1 MFLNTERKTLTES
14 EWWPQRDAIELAE
27 LKCAISLRADWVLGR
42 SVGPQTGQGVAL
54 ESRCGCG
61 GWIRATRRCKS
72 RRGEEVGEAN
82 APLANAHQRT
92 RAIMAAVTPAS
103 VAQLPP
109 LRPWQR
115 LSVRVAGLFVA
126 VTLLAVGLVGEVLY
140 ERQKRETEATL
151 GALLLNI
158 ARTGAYLID
167 PDLHMVV
174 QRTLTQETSAYL
186 RVRQALSIVQDENR
200 IETPVYTLTDYDAEK
215 RQARFMV
222 TSRGPGVPGEP
233 YPLVPALLEPLGRAF
248 HDNVAT
254 HTAVYHNQSGTWITA
269 FAPIR
274 NGPGPPIAV
283 LDVDYPVTVYLVRLA
298 AVRNTIV
305 GASLLGALA
314 ALILGVI
321 VARRVAGPITALTE
335 TAARVQA
342 GDLSVA
348 LPVRSRDEVGRLT
361 RAFNEMIEGLRQRD
375 FIRSTFGR
383 YVSPEVAQA
392 LLASPEAQRLGG
404 EKREVTV
411 LMSDLR
417 GYTRFAELGD
427 AQAVMAVLNEVL
439 ARMTDVI
446 IAHGGTINE
455 FIGDAIFAI
464 FGAPLAHPDHAERA
478 AAAAIAMQRAMADV
492 NEAHAQRGL
501 PRFEMGVGINTG
513 EAVVGNIG
521 SEQRAKYAVVG
532 AAVNLA
538 ARVEGCT
545 VGGQIFLS
553 PHTYARVRDL
563 VEVGEPFPVE
573 VKGVAEPLLLYELRA
588 ISGRFAQRLPE
599 MASDDEQVPVWL
611 PFVCR
616 VFEGK
621 ILGKDETSGTVV
633 RLGRRRVDVRLDGT
647 LPLLTNLRFRLNYP
661 GLGYDSGDLYGKVIG
676 TEQQEGTPVT
686 RIRLTSIDPVD
697 QQILETFFES

>member
-1 MFLNTERKTLTES
+1 
-14 EWWPQRDAIELAE
+14 
-27 LKCAISLRADWVLGR
+27 
-42 SVGPQTGQGVAL
+42 
-54 ESRCGCG
+54 
-61 GWIRATRRCKS
+61 
-72 RRGEEVGEAN
+72 
-82 APLANAHQRT
+82 
-92 RAIMAAVTPAS
+92 MAAVTPAS

-383 YVSPEVAQA
+383 YVSPEDAQA

-417 GYTRFAELGD
+417 GYTRFVEEGD
-427 AQAVMAVLNEVL
+427 PAVVVEVLNQYL
-439 ARMTDVI
+439 GGMTDI
-446 IAHGGTINE
+446 IVEHGGTINE
-455 FIGDAIFAI
+455 FVGDGIVAF
-464 FGAPLAHPDHAERA
+464 FGAPLRADDHAERA
-478 AAAAIAMQRAMADV
+478 AACALAMQVTLVELNGALAAR
-492 NEAHAQRGL
+492 NR
-501 PRFEMGVGINTG
+501 PRLEMGIGLNTG
-513 EAVVGNIG
+513 DAIVGNVG
-521 SEQRAKYAVVG
+521 SEKRAKY
-532 AAVNLA
+532 
-538 ARVEGCT
+538 T
-545 VGGQIFLS
+545 
-553 PHTYARVRDL
+553 
-563 VEVGEPFPVE
+563 
-573 VKGVAEPLLLYELRA
+573 
-588 ISGRFAQRLPE
+588 
-599 MASDDEQVPVWL
+599 
-611 PFVCR
+611 
-616 VFEGK
+616 
-621 ILGKDETSGTVV
+621 
-633 RLGRRRVDVRLDGT
+633 
-647 LPLLTNLRFRLNYP
+647 
-661 GLGYDSGDLYGKVIG
+661 
-676 TEQQEGTPVT
+676 
-686 RIRLTSIDPVD
+686 
-697 QQILETFFES
+697 

>member
-1 MFLNTERKTLTES
+1 M
-14 EWWPQRDAIELAE
+14 I
-27 LKCAISLRADWVLGR
+27 
-42 SVGPQTGQGVAL
+42 
-54 ESRCGCG
+54 
-61 GWIRATRRCKS
+61 
-72 RRGEEVGEAN
+72 
-82 APLANAHQRT
+82 
-92 RAIMAAVTPAS
+92 AAVTATSGAPM
-103 VAQLPP
+103 PP

-140 ERQKRETEATL
+140 ERQKRETEETL

-167 PDLHMVV
+167 PAQHLMV
-174 QRTLTQETSAYL
+174 QRTLTQDTSAYL
-186 RVRQALSIVQDENR
+186 QVRRALAIVQDENR
-200 IETPVYTLTDYDAEK
+200 IATPVYTLTDYDAEK

-222 TSRGPGVPGEP
+222 TSRGPGAPGEP

-248 HDNVAT
+248 RENVAT
-254 HTAVYHNQSGTWITA
+254 HTPVYRNQSGTWITA

-283 LDVDYPVTVYLVRLA
+283 LDVDYSVTVYLSRLA
-298 AVRNTIV
+298 AARNTIV
-305 GASLLGALA
+305 GASLLGALT
-314 ALILGVI
+314 ALLLGI
-321 VARRVAGPITALTE
+321 IIARRVTGPITALTE

-342 GDLSVA
+342 GDLSA
-348 LPVRSRDEVGRLT
+348 ELPIRSRDEVGRLT

-383 YVSPEVAQA
+383 YVSPEVARE

-417 GYTRFAELGD
+417 GYTRFAELGEAED
-427 AQAVMAVLNEVL
+427 VMAVLNDVL
-439 ARMTDVI
+439 GRMTDII

-464 FGAPLAHPDHAERA
+464 FGAPLAYADHAERA
-478 AAAAIAMQRAMADV
+478 AAAAIAMQRTMLDV
-492 NEAHAQRGL
+492 NEAHAKLGL
-501 PRFEMGVGINTG
+501 PRFEMGIGINTG

-538 ARVEGCT
+538 GRVEGCT
-545 VGGQIFLS
+545 VGGQILLS
-553 PHTYARVRDL
+553 PRTYACVRDL
-563 VEVGEPFPVE
+563 VEVGEPLSVE

-588 ISGRFAQRLPE
+588 ITGRFAQRLPE
-599 MASDDEQVPVWL
+599 MANDEQVSVAL

-621 ILGKDETSGTVV
+621 VLGTDETLGTVV
-633 RLGRRRVDVRLDGT
+633 RLGRRQVDVRLDGP

-661 GLGYDSGDLYGKVIG
+661 GLGYDSGDLYGKVIA
-676 TEQQEGTPVT
+676 TDQHEGTSVT

-697 QQILETFFES
+697 QKILEGFLEF

>member
-1 MFLNTERKTLTES
+1 MT
-14 EWWPQRDAIELAE
+14 
-27 LKCAISLRADWVLGR
+27 
-42 SVGPQTGQGVAL
+42 
-54 ESRCGCG
+54 
-61 GWIRATRRCKS
+61 
-72 RRGEEVGEAN
+72 
-82 APLANAHQRT
+82 
-92 RAIMAAVTPAS
+92 AVS
-103 VAQLPP
+103 GAQLPP

-140 ERQKRETEATL
+140 EHQKRETEATL

-167 PDLHMVV
+167 PAQHLVV
-174 QRTLTQETSAYL
+174 QQTLTQETSAYL
-186 RVRQALSIVQDENR
+186 RVRHALSIVQDENR
-200 IETPVYTLTDYDAEK
+200 IATPVYTLTDYDAEK

-248 HDNVAT
+248 GDNVAT
-254 HTAVYHNQSGTWITA
+254 HTAVYRNQSGTWITA

-283 LDVDYPVTVYLVRLA
+283 LDVDYSVTVYLSRLA

-321 VARRVAGPITALTE
+321 IARRVTGPITALTE
-335 TAARVQA
+335 TATRVQA
-342 GDLSVA
+342 GDLSID
-348 LPVRSRDEVGRLT
+348 LPVRSRDEVGWLT

-383 YVSPEVAQA
+383 YVSPEVAQE
-392 LLASPEAQRLGG
+392 LLTSPEAQRLGG
-404 EKREVTV
+404 EKRELTV

-417 GYTRFAELGD
+417 GYTRFAELGE
-427 AQAVMAVLNEVL
+427 AEHVMAVLNDAL

-464 FGAPLAHPDHAERA
+464 FGAPIAHFDHAERA
-478 AAAAIAMQRAMADV
+478 AAAAIAMQRAMASV
-492 NEAHAQRGL
+492 NESHAKRGL
-501 PRFEMGVGINTG
+501 PRFEMGIGINTG
-513 EAVVGNIG
+513 EAVVGSIG

-545 VGGQIFLS
+545 VGGQILLS
-553 PHTYARVRDL
+553 PRTYACVRDL
-563 VEVGEPFPVE
+563 VEVGEPLSVE

-588 ISGRFAQRLPE
+588 IGGRFAQRLSE
-599 MASDDEQVPVWL
+599 MATNDEQVPVAL

-621 ILGKDETSGTVV
+621 VLGTDKTSGTVV
-633 RLGRRRVDVRLDGT
+633 RLGRRHVDVRLDGT
-647 LPLLTNLRFRLNYP
+647 LPILTNLRFRLNYP
-661 GLGYDSGDLYGKVIG
+661 GLGYDSGDLYAKVIAI
-676 TEQQEGTPVT
+676 EQHQGTPIT

-697 QQILETFFES
+697 QKILEGFFEF

>member
-1 MFLNTERKTLTES
+1 VSETER
-14 EWWPQRDAIELAE
+14 
-27 LKCAISLRADWVLGR
+27 
-42 SVGPQTGQGVAL
+42 
-54 ESRCGCG
+54 
-61 GWIRATRRCKS
+61 
-72 RRGEEVGEAN
+72 
-82 APLANAHQRT
+82 
-92 RAIMAAVTPAS
+92 AAVKQAS
-103 VAQLPP
+103 GAQLPP

-115 LSVRVAGLFVA
+115 LSVRVAGLFVL

-167 PDLHMVV
+167 PNQHVVV

-186 RVRQALSIVQDENR
+186 KVRQALAIVQDENR
-200 IETPVYTLTDYDAEK
+200 IETPVYTLTNYDAEK

-222 TSRGPGVPGEP
+222 TSRGPGLPGEP

-248 HDNVAT
+248 RDNIAT
-254 HTAVYHNQSGTWITA
+254 HTAIYHNQSGTWITA

-283 LDVDYPVTVYLVRLA
+283 LDVDYSVSVYLARLA

-305 GASLLGALA
+305 GTSLLGALA
-314 ALILGVI
+314 ALVLGTI
-321 VARRVAGPITALTE
+321 VARRVTGPITALTE
-335 TAARVQA
+335 TATRVQA
-342 GDLSVA
+342 GDLSVE

-375 FIRSTFGR
+375 FIRNTFGR
-383 YVSPEVAQA
+383 YVSPEVAQQ

-404 EKREVTV
+404 EKREVTI

-417 GYTRFAELGD
+417 GYTRFAELGEAED
-427 AQAVMAVLNEVL
+427 VMVVLNDVL

-492 NEAHAQRGL
+492 NEGHARRGL
-501 PRFEMGVGINTG
+501 PRFEMGIGINTG

-553 PHTYARVRDL
+553 PRTFACVRDL
-563 VEVGEPFPVE
+563 VEVGEPLSVE
-573 VKGVAEPLLLYELRA
+573 VKGLAEPLLLYELRA
-588 ISGRFAQRLPE
+588 IGGRFAQTLPE
-599 MASDDEQVPVWL
+599 ADIDDEQVPVAL
-611 PFVCR
+611 PFVGR

-621 ILGKDETSGTVV
+621 VLGTDAISGTVV
-633 RLGRRRVDVRLDGT
+633 RLGRRLVDVRLDGS
-647 LPLLTNLRFRLNYP
+647 LPVLTNLRFRLNYP

-676 TEQQEGTPVT
+676 TEQQESTWIT
-686 RIRLTSIDPVD
+686 RIRLTSVDPLDAKV
-697 QQILETFFES
+697 LEGFLAT

>member
-1 MFLNTERKTLTES
+1 MT
-14 EWWPQRDAIELAE
+14 
-27 LKCAISLRADWVLGR
+27 
-42 SVGPQTGQGVAL
+42 
-54 ESRCGCG
+54 
-61 GWIRATRRCKS
+61 
-72 RRGEEVGEAN
+72 
-82 APLANAHQRT
+82 
-92 RAIMAAVTPAS
+92 AVS
-103 VAQLPP
+103 GAQLPP

-140 ERQKRETEATL
+140 EHQKRETEATL

-167 PDLHMVV
+167 PAQHLMV
-174 QRTLTQETSAYL
+174 QQTLTQETSAYL
-186 RVRQALSIVQDENR
+186 RVRHALSIVQDENR
-200 IETPVYTLTDYDAEK
+200 IATPVYTLTDYDAEK

-248 HDNVAT
+248 GDNVAT
-254 HTAVYHNQSGTWITA
+254 HTAVYRNQSGTWITA

-283 LDVDYPVTVYLVRLA
+283 LDVDYSVTVYLSRLA

-321 VARRVAGPITALTE
+321 IARRVTGPITALTE
-335 TAARVQA
+335 TATRVQA
-342 GDLSVA
+342 GDLSID

-383 YVSPEVAQA
+383 YVSPEVAQE
-392 LLASPEAQRLGG
+392 LLTSPAAQRLGG
-404 EKREVTV
+404 EKRELTV

-417 GYTRFAELGD
+417 GYTRFAELGE
-427 AQAVMAVLNEVL
+427 AEHVMAVLNDVL
-439 ARMTDVI
+439 GRMTDVI

-464 FGAPLAHPDHAERA
+464 FGAPIAHFDHAERA
-478 AAAAIAMQRAMADV
+478 AAAAIAMQRSMASV
-492 NEAHAQRGL
+492 NEAHAKRGL
-501 PRFEMGVGINTG
+501 PRFEMGIGINTG
-513 EAVVGNIG
+513 EAVVGSIG

-545 VGGQIFLS
+545 VGGQILLS
-553 PHTYARVRDL
+553 PSTYACVRDL
-563 VEVGEPFPVE
+563 VEVGEPLSVE

-588 ISGRFAQRLPE
+588 IGGRFAQRLSE
-599 MASDDEQVPVWL
+599 MPTNDEQVPVAL

-621 ILGKDETSGTVV
+621 VLGTDKTSGTVV
-633 RLGRRRVDVRLDGT
+633 RLGRRHVDVRLDGT
-647 LPLLTNLRFRLNYP
+647 LPMLTNLRFRLNYP
-661 GLGYDSGDLYGKVIG
+661 GLGYDSGDLYGKVIAI
-676 TEQQEGTPVT
+676 EQHQGTPIT

-697 QQILETFFES
+697 QKILEGFFAF

>member
-1 MFLNTERKTLTES
+1 M
-14 EWWPQRDAIELAE
+14 
-27 LKCAISLRADWVLGR
+27 
-42 SVGPQTGQGVAL
+42 
-54 ESRCGCG
+54 
-61 GWIRATRRCKS
+61 
-72 RRGEEVGEAN
+72 
-82 APLANAHQRT
+82 
-92 RAIMAAVTPAS
+92 TPPFS
-103 VAQLPP
+103 AQLPP
-109 LRPWQR
+109 LRPWHR
-115 LSVRVAGLFVA
+115 LSVRVAGLFIA
-126 VTLLAVGLVGEVLY
+126 VTLLAVGLVGEILY
-140 ERQKRETEATL
+140 ERQKWETEATL

-167 PDLHMVV
+167 PELHLVV
-174 QRTLTQETSAYL
+174 QRTLTQESTAY
-186 RVRQALSIVQDENR
+186 RDVRRALAIVQDENR
-200 IETPVYTLTDYDAEK
+200 IETPVYTLTDYDPEK

-222 TSRGPGVPGEP
+222 TSRGPGAPGEP

-248 HDNVAT
+248 RENVAT
-254 HTAVYHNQSGTWITA
+254 HTAVYRNQSGTWITA

-274 NGPGPPIAV
+274 KGPGPPIAV
-283 LDVDYPVTVYLVRLA
+283 LDVDYSVTVYLARLA
-298 AVRNTIV
+298 EVRNTIV

-321 VARRVAGPITALTE
+321 VARRVAGPIRALTD

-375 FIRSTFGR
+375 FIRNTFGR

-404 EKREVTV
+404 EKRQVTV

-427 AQAVMAVLNEVL
+427 ANEVMAVLNDVL

-455 FIGDAIFAI
+455 FIGDAVFAI

-478 AAAAIAMQRAMADV
+478 VAASIAMQCALAEV
-492 NEAHAQRGL
+492 NETHALRGL
-501 PRFEMGVGINTG
+501 PRFEMGIGINTG

-553 PHTYARVRDL
+553 PHTYACVRDL

-573 VKGVAEPLLLYELRA
+573 VKGIAEPLLLYELRA
-588 ISGRFAQRLPE
+588 IAGRFARRLPE
-599 MASDDEQVPVWL
+599 TVADGEQVPVAL

-621 ILGKDETSGTVV
+621 VLGKDETSGVVV
-633 RLGRRRVDVRLDGT
+633 RLGRRHVEVRLAGI
-647 LPLLTNLRFRLNYP
+647 LPPLANLRFRLNYP
-661 GLGYDSGDLYGKVIG
+661 GLGYDSGDLYGKVVG
-676 TEQQEGTPVT
+676 TDQYEGTPVT
-686 RIRLTSIDPVD
+686 RIHLTSVDPDDRKV
-697 QQILETFFES
+697 LEMFLG

>member
-1 MFLNTERKTLTES
+1 
-14 EWWPQRDAIELAE
+14 
-27 LKCAISLRADWVLGR
+27 
-42 SVGPQTGQGVAL
+42 
-54 ESRCGCG
+54 
-61 GWIRATRRCKS
+61 
-72 RRGEEVGEAN
+72 
-82 APLANAHQRT
+82 
-92 RAIMAAVTPAS
+92 MAAVTPAS

-342 GDLSVA
+342 GDLSAA

-553 PHTYARVRDL
+553 PNTYARVRDL

-676 TEQQEGTPVT
+676 TELHEGTPVM
-686 RIRLTSIDPVD
+686 RISLTSIDPVD

>member
-1 MFLNTERKTLTES
+1 
-14 EWWPQRDAIELAE
+14 
-27 LKCAISLRADWVLGR
+27 
-42 SVGPQTGQGVAL
+42 
-54 ESRCGCG
+54 
-61 GWIRATRRCKS
+61 
-72 RRGEEVGEAN
+72 
-82 APLANAHQRT
+82 
-92 RAIMAAVTPAS
+92 
-103 VAQLPP
+103 
-109 LRPWQR
+109 
-115 LSVRVAGLFVA
+115 
-126 VTLLAVGLVGEVLY
+126 
-140 ERQKRETEATL
+140 
-151 GALLLNI
+151 
-158 ARTGAYLID
+158 
-167 PDLHMVV
+167 MVV
-174 QRTLTQETSAYL
+174 QRTLAQETSAYL

-215 RQARFMV
+215 RQAPIMV
-222 TSRGPGVPGEP
+222 TSRGWGLPGEP
-233 YPLVPALLEPLGRAF
+233 YPLVPALLQRLGRAF

-254 HTAVYHNQSGTWITA
+254 HTAVYHNQSGIWITA

-478 AAAAIAMQRAMADV
+478 AATALAMQRAMAEINADHV
-492 NEAHAQRGL
+492 ARGL
-501 PRFEMGVGINTG
+501 PPFEMGIGINTG

-532 AAVNLA
+532 SAVNVA
-538 ARVEGCT
+538 GRVEGAT
-545 VGGQIFLS
+545 VGGQIFVTASTHAAIAALAEVAPPVSLEMKGLS
-553 PHTYARVRDL
+553 
-563 VEVGEPFPVE
+563 
-573 VKGVAEPLLLYELRA
+573 EPLLLYELRG
-588 ISGRFAQRLPE
+588 IGGRFAQRLE
-599 MASDDEQVPVWL
+599 DED
-611 PFVCR
+611 
-616 VFEGK
+616 G
-621 ILGKDETSGTVV
+621 
-633 RLGRRRVDVRLDGT
+633 LD
-647 LPLLTNLRFRLNYP
+647 
-661 GLGYDSGDLYGKVIG
+661 
-676 TEQQEGTPVT
+676 
-686 RIRLTSIDPVD
+686 
-697 QQILETFFES
+697 

>member
-1 MFLNTERKTLTES
+1 MPPS
-14 EWWPQRDAIELAE
+14 
-27 LKCAISLRADWVLGR
+27 G
-42 SVGPQTGQGVAL
+42 
-54 ESRCGCG
+54 
-61 GWIRATRRCKS
+61 
-72 RRGEEVGEAN
+72 
-82 APLANAHQRT
+82 
-92 RAIMAAVTPAS
+92 
-103 VAQLPP
+103 AQLPP

-140 ERQKRETEATL
+140 ERQKRDTEATL

-174 QRTLTQETSAYL
+174 QRTLTQKTSAYL

-200 IETPVYTLTDYDAEK
+200 IETPVYTLTDYDPEK

-222 TSRGPGVPGEP
+222 TSRGPGAPGEP

-248 HDNVAT
+248 RDNVAT
-254 HTAVYHNQSGTWITA
+254 NTAVYHNQSGTWITA

-283 LDVDYPVTVYLVRLA
+283 LDVDYSVTVYLARLA

-383 YVSPEVAQA
+383 YVSPEVAQE

-427 AQAVMAVLNEVL
+427 AKDVMAVLNEVL

-492 NEAHAQRGL
+492 NKAHAQRGL
-501 PRFEMGVGINTG
+501 PRFEMGIGINTG

-573 VKGVAEPLLLYELRA
+573 VKGVAAPLLLYDLRA
-588 ISGRFAQRLPE
+588 IGGRFAQRLPE
-599 MASDDEQVPVWL
+599 MATDDEQVPVWL

-621 ILGKDETSGTVV
+621 ILGKDETSGTVI
-633 RLGRRRVDVRLDGT
+633 RLARRHVDVRLDGT

-661 GLGYDSGDLYGKVIG
+661 GLGYDSGDLYGKVVG
-676 TEQQEGTPVT
+676 TEQHEGTPVT

-697 QQILETFFES
+697 QKILETFLES

>member
-1 MFLNTERKTLTES
+1 M
-14 EWWPQRDAIELAE
+14 
-27 LKCAISLRADWVLGR
+27 
-42 SVGPQTGQGVAL
+42 
-54 ESRCGCG
+54 
-61 GWIRATRRCKS
+61 
-72 RRGEEVGEAN
+72 
-82 APLANAHQRT
+82 
-92 RAIMAAVTPAS
+92 TPAS

-115 LSVRVAGLFVA
+115 LSVRVAGLFVV

-283 LDVDYPVTVYLVRLA
+283 LDVDYPVTVYLARLA

-342 GDLSVA
+342 GDLSAA

-553 PHTYARVRDL
+553 PHTYARVREL

-588 ISGRFAQRLPE
+588 IRGRFAQRLPE

-676 TEQQEGTPVT
+676 TEQHEGTRVT

>member
-1 MFLNTERKTLTES
+1 VAIASPGWFAGSFEVRAVSETER
-14 EWWPQRDAIELAE
+14 
-27 LKCAISLRADWVLGR
+27 
-42 SVGPQTGQGVAL
+42 
-54 ESRCGCG
+54 
-61 GWIRATRRCKS
+61 
-72 RRGEEVGEAN
+72 
-82 APLANAHQRT
+82 
-92 RAIMAAVTPAS
+92 AAVKPAS
-103 VAQLPP
+103 SAQLPP

-115 LSVRVAGLFVA
+115 LSVRVAGLFVV

-167 PDLHMVV
+167 PNLHTVV
-174 QRTLTQETSAYL
+174 QQTLTQDTSAYL
-186 RVRQALSIVQDENR
+186 KVRQALAIVQDENR
-200 IETPVYTLTDYDAEK
+200 VETPVYTLTNYDAEK

-222 TSRGPGVPGEP
+222 TSRGPGLPGEP

-248 HDNVAT
+248 RDNVAT
-254 HTAVYHNQSGTWITA
+254 HTAIYHNQSGTWITA

-283 LDVDYPVTVYLVRLA
+283 LDVDYSVSVYLARLA
-298 AVRNTIV
+298 AARNTIV
-305 GASLLGALA
+305 GTSLLGALA
-314 ALILGVI
+314 ALVLGTI
-321 VARRVAGPITALTE
+321 VARRVTGPITALTE
-335 TAARVQA
+335 TATRVQA
-342 GDLSVA
+342 GDLSVE

-375 FIRSTFGR
+375 FIRNTFGR
-383 YVSPEVAQA
+383 YVSPEVAQQ

-404 EKREVTV
+404 EKREVTI

-417 GYTRFAELGD
+417 GYTRFAELGEPED
-427 AQAVMAVLNEVL
+427 VMVVLNDVL

-492 NEAHAQRGL
+492 NEGHARRGL
-501 PRFEMGVGINTG
+501 PRFEMGIGINTG

-553 PHTYARVRDL
+553 PRTFASVRDL
-563 VEVGEPFPVE
+563 AEVGEPLSVE
-573 VKGVAEPLLLYELRA
+573 VKGLAEPLLLYELRA
-588 ISGRFAQRLPE
+588 ISGRFAQTLPE
-599 MASDDEQVPVWL
+599 ADIDDEQVPVAL
-611 PFVCR
+611 PFVGR

-621 ILGKDETSGTVV
+621 VLGTDAISGTVV
-633 RLGRRRVDVRLDGT
+633 RLGRRLVDVRLDGS
-647 LPLLTNLRFRLNYP
+647 LPMLTNLRFRLNYP

-676 TEQQEGTPVT
+676 TEQEEGTWIT
-686 RIRLTSIDPVD
+686 RIRLTSIDPIDAKV
-697 QQILETFFES
+697 LEGFLAT

>member
-1 MFLNTERKTLTES
+1 MERKTPTKTI
-14 EWWPQRDAIELAE
+14 WWPQRDAIELAE

-464 FGAPLAHPDHAERA
+464 YGAPLAHPDHAERA

-676 TEQQEGTPVT
+676 TELHEGTPVM
-686 RIRLTSIDPVD
+686 RISLTSIDPVD

>member
-1 MFLNTERKTLTES
+1 MQN
-14 EWWPQRDAIELAE
+14 
-27 LKCAISLRADWVLGR
+27 
-42 SVGPQTGQGVAL
+42 
-54 ESRCGCG
+54 
-61 GWIRATRRCKS
+61 ATRP
-72 RRGEEVGEAN
+72 RRAVHAALQILEGGEEVGAN
-82 APLANAHQRT
+82 APLANAHQRP

-599 MASDDEQVPVWL
+599 MASDDEQVPMWL